1 MTITLDHVFV
11 FVARDDALPGGKVRQ
26 VLDGIGLVPSYERR
40 HTGQGTANVCYCFDN
55 VYLEL
60 LFVVDEAEL
69 AAPALA
75 RNGFTR
81 RSRPRV
87 TGANPFGIALRGEP
101 FPFESWPY
109 RIDAFPPGLSIPV
122 AVASDDDRVP
132 FVFGSPGT
140 ERPDRWTDGRAG
152 ARQTVGGYTT
162 MTIARIGA
170 ERTEPLAVLAG
181 LGIAEEVSV
190 GERSLVLRLEGR
202 EGIVVLELADL
213 M

>member
-1 MTITLDHVFV
+1 MMIALDHVFV

-40 HTGQGTANVCYCFDN
+40 HTGQGTSNVCYCFDN
-55 VYLEL
+55 AYLEL

-81 RSRPRV
+81 RSRLRQ

-122 AVASDDDRVP
+122 AVASDDDGVP

-140 ERPDRWTDGRAG
+140 ERPDRWTDGRAD
-152 ARQTVGGYTT
+152 ARQTAGGYTT

-170 ERTEPLAVLAG
+170 ERAGPLAALAG
-181 LGIAEEVSV
+181 LGIADAVV
-190 GERSLVLRLEGR
+190 TGAASLVLRLQRGGDSVE
-202 EGIVVLELADL
+202 LELADWV
-213 M
+213 